1 MLNNHFVAK
10 KGWCSEERILLAVPV
25 DPSEQVEQRVVPL
38 DIRKIK
44 CRFYEYARVQGIKL

>member
-25 DPSEQVEQRVVPL
+25 DASEQLEQRVAS
-38 DIRKIK
+38 
-44 CRFYEYARVQGIKL
+44 ERVRAG